1 MRVMGSPAYY
11 PLIENGN
18 NWYDCH
24 ASCELILDNT
34 EELVFIIST
43 FDRPEKRRVGMMLP
57 GIPHRP
63 NKTTRLSLE
72 LHYVSQ
78 KECRVT
84 VRDLGFGEMFPSSGK
99 VWTET
104 VDGKGDEQMSGYIL
118 CQTKKAERPYFIEN
132 ISTNIYSIEELCYY
146 LYHNLYLIDASVINE
161 ELCMWIQQ
169 ELELPKLAAKLRPK
183 LQNYTNAEDVLYPIF
198 KEINYLTYEELK
210 NLNSRMALLNQ
221 ESPALRQKRKGDC
234 LVENR
239 MYVNAIQ
246 VYQKLLEQNPDSER
260 TDFAADVLYNLG
272 CAYSYLFQMEKALEC
287 FLGFL

>member
-1 MRVMGSPAYY
+1 
-11 PLIENGN
+11 
-18 NWYDCH
+18 
-24 ASCELILDNT
+24 
-34 EELVFIIST
+34 
-43 FDRPEKRRVGMMLP
+43 
-57 GIPHRP
+57 
-63 NKTTRLSLE
+63 
-72 LHYVSQ
+72 
-78 KECRVT
+78 
-84 VRDLGFGEMFPSSGK
+84 
-99 VWTET
+99 
-104 VDGKGDEQMSGYIL
+104 MSGYIL

-260 TDFAADVLYNLG
+260 TDFCRLMCCIIWDVPTAIFSRWRKHWNVSG
-272 CAYSYLFQMEKALEC
+272 FPMKKASLRQH
-287 FLGFL
+287 